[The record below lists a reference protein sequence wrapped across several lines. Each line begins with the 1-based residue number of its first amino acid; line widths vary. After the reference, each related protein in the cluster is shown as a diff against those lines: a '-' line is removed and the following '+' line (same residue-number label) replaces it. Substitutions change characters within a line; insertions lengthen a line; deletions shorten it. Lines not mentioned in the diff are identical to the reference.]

1 MIRVPFFKGM
11 VGEARRGQES
21 HVFPVHLIWVRCEED
36 MSLMRKGSFGTEP
49 QDRAQVEQILDQVVH
64 AMEQHAELAFSFR
77 KNACKCGEFLP
88 YSTMSPFLSHSRQHI
103 YKSCLAHRFGSKCDR
118 PKATDIHFKMQAW
131 HAVNLV
137 TGKFLQF
144 GPANPEST
152 FSTGKTQWKDG
163 RRT

>member
-1 MIRVPFFKGM
+1 MQNSRCLSAKMHANAENSCHTPRCHHFYHTLNSTSTKAALLVPHRLA
-11 VGEARRGQES
+11 VA
-21 HVFPVHLIWVRCEED
+21 FP
-36 MSLMRKGSFGTEP
+36 MNG
-49 QDRAQVEQILDQVVH
+49 
-64 AMEQHAELAFSFR
+64 
-77 KNACKCGEFLP
+77 
-88 YSTMSPFLSHSRQHI
+88 
-103 YKSCLAHRFGSKCDR
+103 AHRFGSKCDR